1 MKNHNRTSV
10 FLTGGTGF
18 FGKSILS
25 MLKRGFGRGLSF
37 TILSRDPE
45 AFLVRNPEFRG
56 LGQVEFI
63 AGDVRD
69 FPFPDRSF
77 DFVLHAAAPARAMPP
92 GVERDIILT
101 GTRRVLD
108 FAKWCHAGR
117 LLFVSSGAVYGPQ
130 PPELEQIP
138 EDFPCHPVTEYG
150 IAKFEAERMCLE
162 SGIETVIARC
172 FAFTGPYLKRDIH
185 FAIGNFIRDCLAN
198 HDIEIKGD
206 GTPYRSYL
214 YADDLVEW
222 LFRTLFEGRAGH
234 AYNIGSDRAVSIREL
249 AETVRDVLHSRSEIV
264 VRGIPVPGKPAVRY
278 VPDVSKITDEL
289 EVKRRFEL
297 EEAIRLSAGPRP

>member
-1 MKNHNRTSV
+1 MKTTSI

-25 MLKRGFGRGLSF
+25 MLKRGFGKGLSF
-37 TILSRDPE
+37 TILSR
-45 AFLVRNPEFRG
+45 NPEKFLADHPEFLG
-56 LGQVEFI
+56 LEQVEFI

-77 DFVLHAAAPARAMPP
+77 DFVLHAAAPASSMPP
-92 GVERDIILT
+92 GVERDIILA

-108 FAKWCHAGR
+108 FAKRCHAGR
-117 LLFVSSGAVYGPQ
+117 LLFVSSGAAYGPQ
-130 PPELEQIP
+130 PPDLERIP
-138 EDFPCHPVTEYG
+138 EDFPCRPVTEYG
-150 IAKFEAERMCLE
+150 IAKYEAEQMSLE

-172 FAFTGPYLKRDIH
+172 FAFTGPYLNRNIH

-198 HDIEIKGD
+198 KDIEIKGD
-206 GTPYRSYL
+206 GTPYRTYL

-222 LFRTLFEGRAGH
+222 LFRALFEGRAGQ

-249 AETVRDVLHSRSEIV
+249 AETVRSALGSRNEII
-264 VRGIPVPGKPAVRY
+264 VRGTPVPGQPAARY
-278 VPDVSKITDEL
+278 VPDVSKITGEL
-289 EVKRRFEL
+289 KVKRRFEL
-297 EEAIRLSAGPRP
+297 EEAIRLSAASPS